1 MRQRK
6 FACKH
11 GFIYLFILE
20 ANSLH
25 EKYHLKLFSITFVN
39 WTVWWSSIVSK
50 DILKFG
56 AIPFLIFIYMCTQ
69 ISSLS
74 GKVPFDTHAFP
85 RLDPNLFGDL
95 LWTSGDRTVLRLR
108 NEEV

>member
-1 MRQRK
+1 MRRENLH
-6 FACKH
+6 AS
-11 GFIYLFILE
+11 FIYLFILE
-20 ANSLH
+20 ANSLL
-25 EKYHLKLFSITFVN
+25 EIYHLKLFSITFVN
-39 WTVWWSSIVSK
+39 WTFWWRSIVSK

-56 AIPFLIFIYMCTQ
+56 AIPFLIFIYIYICTQ

-95 LWTSGDRTVLRLR
+95 LWTSGDRTALRLR